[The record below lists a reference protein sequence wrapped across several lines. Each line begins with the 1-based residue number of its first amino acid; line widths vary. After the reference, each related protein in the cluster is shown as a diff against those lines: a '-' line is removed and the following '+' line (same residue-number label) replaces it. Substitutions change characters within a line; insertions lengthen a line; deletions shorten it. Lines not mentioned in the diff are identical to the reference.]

1 MRIERDRVGLGW
13 RPELAAGIFSSL
25 DQIDV
30 LEVVASSTVQAS
42 RRERMA
48 LRLVAR
54 QAPVHIHGVD
64 LGLTGAEEVS
74 RRRLEAIARLIH
86 DVEPEAW
93 SEHLAFVRAGGHE
106 IGHLAAAPRNEA
118 SVENAA
124 RNLRRAAGLIGAQ
137 PAMEN
142 IATLIQPPC
151 STLSEP
157 AWMARIAQASG
168 CDLLLDLH
176 NLYANSVNF
185 KFNPLQFLDE
195 LPLERVRTI
204 HIAGGRW
211 ITSPDG
217 RNQYL
222 LDDHLHA
229 VTGPVYELLAE
240 VAARVEQPLT
250 VILERDGR
258 YPEMPLLL
266 QELEKARQAL
276 KIGRQRAAKPATA
289 GAPQEAHD
297 RTEPDS
303 PEPHREISGP
313 ALCRPTAAEAVSA

>member
-1 MRIERDRVGLGW
+1 MQRDRVGMGW

-48 LRLVAR
+48 LRLIAR

-64 LGLTGAEEVS
+64 LGLAGAEEFS
-74 RRRLEAIARLIH
+74 DRRLAAIARLIH

-106 IGHLAAAPRNEA
+106 IGHLAAPPRSEA
-118 SVENAA
+118 SVENTA
-124 RNLRRAAGLIGAQ
+124 RNLRKAVHLIGAQ

-151 STLSEP
+151 SPLSEP
-157 AWMARIAQASG
+157 AWMAQIARASG

-185 KFNPLQFLDE
+185 RFDPLQFLEE

-211 ITSPDG
+211 ITAPDG
-217 RNQYL
+217 GSQYL

-240 VAARVEQPLT
+240 VAARAQQPLT
-250 VILERDGR
+250 VILERDGK

-266 QELEKARQAL
+266 AELEKARQAL
-276 KIGRQRAAKPATA
+276 KMGRQRAVR
-289 GAPQEAHD
+289 QEGVKQEVKD
-297 RTEPDS
+297 RAAEC
-303 PEPHREISGP
+303 REISGP
-313 ALCRPTAAEAVSA
+313 ALRGCPAQGAIPA

>member
-1 MRIERDRVGLGW
+1 MHTDRVGIGW
-13 RPELAAGIFSSL
+13 RPELAADILSSL

-30 LEVVASSTVQAS
+30 LELVASSSVQAS

-48 LRLVAR
+48 LRLIAR

-64 LGLTGAEEVS
+64 LGLAGSEEVS
-74 RRRLEAIARLIH
+74 GRRLDAMARLIH

-93 SEHLAFVRAGGHE
+93 SEHLSFVRAGGHE
-106 IGHLAAAPRNEA
+106 IGHLAAPPRSQA
-118 SVENAA
+118 SVENSA
-124 RNLRRAAGLIGAQ
+124 RNLRKAVDLIGAQ

-151 STLSEP
+151 STLSES
-157 AWMARIAQASG
+157 AWMSHIAMTSG

-185 KFNPLQFLDE
+185 NFDPLQFLGE
-195 LPLERVRTI
+195 LPLQRVRTI

-211 ITSPDG
+211 ITSPEG
-217 RNQYL
+217 HGQYL

-240 VAARVEQPLT
+240 VASRVEQPLT

-266 QELEKARQAL
+266 EELEKARQAL
-276 KIGRQRAAKPATA
+276 HTGRQRAAPTQPTNADA
-289 GAPQEAHD
+289 MVLAC
-297 RTEPDS
+297 
-303 PEPHREISGP
+303 HR
-313 ALCRPTAAEAVSA
+313 R